1 LIIFQKNKTMKKAKL
16 LFVLSLI
23 FTLNIYGQESDYVKP
38 IDRSVQPK
46 QGKTPTIDLKK
57 PSIFTLKNGL
67 TVIVVE
73 NKKLPTFSLR
83 ISIDNPPTSEGD
95 KSGLS
100 QLSNALFGEGSKNI
114 PKDEFNEEVDY
125 LGASISMGMGF
136 AYANGLSKHKE
147 RIFELLSDASLNPN
161 FTKDEL
167 DKEKDKLITGLKSEE
182 NSPAAI
188 AQRVRG
194 ILTYSKDHPYGEFT
208 TENSINNISVKDLEE
223 NYNTMFRPNN
233 AYMVVSGDVELEE
246 IKDLVSKHFKN
257 WKSSKKKVSS
267 NIKSPKDVSTTEINF
282 VDMPDAVQS
291 ELTVLNITDIQTNS
305 EDHHAALVTNYILGG
320 AFNSYLNMNLREENG
335 WTYGARSSIARNKWT
350 SATFRASTSVR
361 NAVTDSAVVETL
373 KEINKI
379 RDEFVTDEMLAS
391 AKAKYLGNFIMST
404 ENKSLLA
411 DFAVNIKSLNLP
423 DDFYETFIEK
433 IDAVSKED
441 VKRIANKY
449 LKPKNLRIIVV
460 GKGVDVAD
468 KLENINYEGSLLPVK
483 YFNKVGE
490 QIEKPVFAKEID
502 ASLTVKSIFDKHLNA
517 IGGIEKINSVT
528 SISVTAAVTIPGAPF
543 KPNAILKEKAPN
555 KSSMEMSVPNMG
567 TLMTQKF
574 NGEEGYIEQMGQKIP
589 YEDEQKNDQKEKL
602 GLFEETYLNADN
614 CEIVSL
620 SPIDGKD
627 VYKIK
632 VKDNTFRFYD
642 SSTGLL
648 IMTEE
653 TTKAMGNDV
662 TTTTKFSDY
671 KEVDGVK
678 FAFKTEIITG
688 PQTIVIEADQ
698 VIVNE
703 EIPDDFFN

>member
-1 LIIFQKNKTMKKAKL
+1 MKKVKL
-16 LFVLSLI
+16 LFILTLI
-23 FTLNIYGQESDYVKP
+23 FTINIYGQESDYVKP

-46 QGKTPTIDLKK
+46 QGKTPTIDLKE
-57 PSIFTLKNGL
+57 PTIFTLKNGL

-83 ISIDNPPTSEGD
+83 ISIDNPPTNEGD

-100 QLSNALFGEGSKNI
+100 QLSSALFGEGSKNI
-114 PKDEFNEEVDY
+114 SKDVFNEEVDY
-125 LGASISMGMGF
+125 LGATISMGMGF

-147 RIFELLSDASLNPN
+147 RIIELLSDAALNPN
-161 FTKDEL
+161 FDQEEL

-188 AQRVRG
+188 AQRVTG
-194 ILTYSKDHPYGEFT
+194 ILTYSTDHPYGEFS
-208 TENSINNISVKDLEE
+208 TEESINNVTINDIQA
-223 NYNTMFRPNN
+223 NYEQMFNPNN
-233 AYMVVSGDVELEE
+233 AYMVVSGDVEVDE
-246 IKDLVSKHFKN
+246 IKDLVSKYFKKWKPSKN
-257 WKSSKKKVSS
+257 KSSSIIE
-267 NIKSPKDVSTTEINF
+267 NPKDVASTQINF

-291 ELTVLNITDIQTNS
+291 ELAVLNITNLQTNS
-305 EDHHAALVTNYILGG
+305 EDHHAALVANYILGG

-350 SATFRASTSVR
+350 SATFRATTSVR

-379 RDEFVTDEMLAS
+379 RDEFVSDEMLAT

-411 DFAVNIKSLNLP
+411 DFAVNIKTLNLP
-423 DDFYETFIEK
+423 DNFYETFIEK
-433 IDAVSKED
+433 INAVSKED
-441 VKRIANKY
+441 VKRVANKY
-449 LKPKNLRIIVV
+449 LKPENLRIIVV

-468 KLENINYEGSLLPVK
+468 KLEKIEYKGNLIPVN
-483 YFNKVGE
+483 YFNKVGI
-490 QIEKPVFAKEID
+490 QIDKPVFAKEID
-502 ASLTVKSIFDKHLNA
+502 ASVTVKNIFENHLNA
-517 IGGIEKINSVT
+517 IGGVDKLNGVT
-528 SISVTAAVTIPGAPF
+528 SISITAAVTIPGAPF
-543 KPNAILKEKAPN
+543 KPNAIIKEKFPN

-574 NGEEGYIEQMGQKIP
+574 NGEDGYIQQMGQKIP
-589 YEDEQKNDQKEKL
+589 YEDEQKNEQKEKK
-602 GLFEETYLNADN
+602 GLFEEIYLDDSSAK
-614 CEIVSL
+614 IVSL
-620 SPIDGKD
+620 SPVDGKD
-627 VYKIK
+627 IYKVQ
-632 VKDNTFRFYD
+632 VKDNSFRFYEAD
-642 SSTGLL
+642 SGLL

-653 TTKAMGNDV
+653 TTLAMGNEV
-662 TTTTKFSDY
+662 KTITKFSDY

-678 FAFKTEIITG
+678 FAFKREIITG

-703 EIPDDFFN
+703 EIPDEFFN